1 MNNLEYVENKFGT
14 LNETGKK
21 ITLGKLHI
29 LETLVEMLNT
39 MRESLTRE
47 LVVNGVE
54 KEEDILNAPCKGS
67 TNNEGTKKEEEK
79 ITYNI
84 EDFD

>member
-1 MNNLEYVENKFGT
+1 MDNLEYVENKFET
-14 LNETGKK
+14 LNDTGKK
-21 ITLGKLHI
+21 ITLGKLHL

-54 KEEDILNAPCKGS
+54 SEEDIL
-67 TNNEGTKKEEEK
+67 EEK
-79 ITYNI
+79 IDDRTSEKSEEKIKYNI

>member
-1 MNNLEYVENKFGT
+1 

-21 ITLGKLHI
+21 ITRGKLHI

-54 KEEDILNAPCKGS
+54 EEEDILK
-67 TNNEGTKKEEEK
+67 EKKEEK
-79 ITYNI
+79 IEYNI

>member
-54 KEEDILNAPCKGS
+54 KEEDILNN
-67 TNNEGTKKEEEK
+67 NNEGTKKEEEK